1 MFGVIFSGFIAVA
14 DRLQRMPVRHERLMR
29 RMGIVFPDLVML
41 GSLAVISHG
50 LLVVIGSGCVVFCY
64 PVLGG
69 CLLYTSR
76 CV

>member
-1 MFGVIFSGFIAVA
+1 MA

-29 RMGIVFPDLVML
+29 RMGIVFSNLVIL
-41 GSLAVISHG
+41 GSIAVISHG

-69 CLLYTSR
+69 HDCSSSGVPVSR
-76 CV
+76 NAA